1 MSRTRKVC
9 KGCGQELIK
18 LTQGTMQEDGLIVMG
33 ETLANWFHKNLGACK
48 ETLLNKTKQNRKKG
62 K

>member
-1 MSRTRKVC
+1 VC